1 MQDPGEVHRGGCGVI
16 WQHPGPADERLLTR
30 RLELAPV
37 VADDAEQ
44 LAEVFGDERLYVF
57 LASRPTTTEE
67 LRAQFDRLAVDRL
80 VDMEGTAQRNWTV
93 RRRGDGRA
101 VGMLQAAFS
110 DQGRAAE
117 IAWAVGVAWQGQG
130 IASEAA
136 RAVVGWLERR
146 GVTTITA
153 HIHPDH
159 HASAAVATRAGLR
172 PTGEYRDHEGIREQL
187 WHRRVE
193 GLPPSAHP
201 PAKEHRMPTA
211 EGDRVRERLAG
222 YAAAL
227 HAKGAIRSQAVQ
239 RAFASVRRD
248 RCLTSFHT
256 PDGTVDVPQGTV
268 PTAEVLDRIYS
279 DQALVTHFDE
289 RGAPVSSS
297 SQPALVAEMLE
308 ALELAPGMRVLEVG
322 AGTGYNAALL
332 TAITGAP
339 VVTLDTNQRVV
350 EEARATLG
358 RLGLYG
364 QVTVVQGDGY
374 DGWSAAGPYDRIIV
388 TCGCV
393 GLSPRWL
400 GQLAPSGLVLIP
412 VAHGGV
418 HPIMAAWHDGPTVRG
433 RMVLWAD
440 FMEAAGPL
448 GQQQPAVL
456 HTLPAEAEFT
466 SYRQVGPVLDW
477 EGYAALWC
485 FLAARDHRI
494 TRAATLAEG
503 IDPTKGMCALH
514 DPDRGIAW
522 IQMDG
527 SVHVAGAPALLEES
541 ARLLREWETLGQPP
555 IQDWRCTFAE
565 TGPASAPI
573 LTPRDWSWA
582 RPLRRVFDQD

>member
-1 MQDPGEVHRGGCGVI
+1 MT

-30 RLELAPV
+30 RLELVPV
-37 VADDAEQ
+37 VADDAEE
-44 LAEVFGDERLYVF
+44 LTEVFGDERLYGF
-57 LASRPTTTEE
+57 LASRATTTEE
-67 LRAQFDRLAVDRL
+67 LRAQFARLADDRLADT
-80 VDMEGTAQRNWTV
+80 EGTAQRNWTV

-146 GVTTITA
+146 GVAIITA

-159 HASAAVATRAGLR
+159 HASATVAARAGLP
-172 PTGEYRDHEGIREQL
+172 PTGQYRDHDGIREQL
-187 WHRRVE
+187 WRRRVE
-193 GLPPSAHP
+193 ALPPSAHP

-211 EGDRVRERLAG
+211 EGDLVRERLAG

-227 HAKGAIRSQAVQ
+227 HAKGAIRSPAVQ

-248 RCLTSFHT
+248 RCVTSFYT
-256 PDGTVDVPQGTV
+256 PDGTVDVPQDTASS
-268 PTAEVLDRIYS
+268 AEVLDRVYS
-279 DQALVTHFDE
+279 DQALVTHVDE
-289 RGAPVSSS
+289 RGAPASSS
-297 SQPALVAEMLE
+297 SQPALVAQMLE

-332 TAITGAP
+332 ATITAAP
-339 VVTLDTNQRVV
+339 VVTMDTNQQVV
-350 EEARATLG
+350 AEAREALG
-358 RLGLYG
+358 RLGLDG
-364 QVTVVQGDGY
+364 QVTVVHGDGY
-374 DGWSAAGPYDRIIV
+374 DGWSAAGPYNRIIV
-388 TCGCV
+388 TCGCA

-400 GQLAPSGLVLIP
+400 SQLAPSGLALVPI
-412 VAHGGV
+412 AHGGA
-418 HPIMAAWHDGPTVRG
+418 HPIMAAWPEGPTARG
-433 RMVLWAD
+433 QMALWAD

-448 GQQQPAVL
+448 GHQQPAVL
-456 HTLPAEAEFT
+456 HALPAEAEFT

-494 TRAATLAEG
+494 TRAATLVEG

-527 SVHVAGAPALLEES
+527 SVHVAGEPALLEES

-555 IQDWRCTFAE
+555 IQGWRCTFAE

-573 LTPRDWSWA
+573 LTPRDWSLA
-582 RPLRRVFDQD
+582 GEAMAPRT